1 VLLTRCESEGKRFD
15 STYNVLWH
23 CADSTAPSVV
33 KSQRASRRH
42 NLRLRQRAGVVDEAL
57 VSGEDAVLA
66 WGELLV
72 VVSP

>member
-1 VLLTRCESEGKRFD
+1 M
-15 STYNVLWH
+15 
-23 CADSTAPSVV
+23 
-33 KSQRASRRH
+33 
-42 NLRLRQRAGVVDEAL
+42 DEAL